1 MHQEHVVLTNV
12 EIEQLY
18 AEIKKYLQDL
28 KLDIIHEDRFPSYWS
43 LKAYKGGTL
52 NTITGSV
59 RDVEVMIS
67 GSENSYDLV
76 LRTGAWGRDI
86 FVPGAIAGVIT
97 GGIGAAAV
105 AAAEIY
111 RAHTFEKNFWN
122 WINKVVSELGKG
134 DASIS
139 EPKVIVPSQKENST
153 N

>member
-1 MHQEHVVLTNV
+1 LTNV

-18 AEIKKYLQDL
+18 AAIKKYLQDL

-59 RDVEVMIS
+59 RDVEAMIS
-67 GSENSYDLV
+67 GSESSYDLV

-97 GGIGAAAV
+97 GSIGAAAV

-111 RAHTFEKNFWN
+111 MAHTFEKNFWN
-122 WINKVVSELGKG
+122 WIKKVVGELIKG
-134 DASIS
+134 NASIS
-139 EPKVIVPSQKENST
+139 EPQVLEASQEDNQT
-153 N
+153 I

>member
-1 MHQEHVVLTNV
+1 MMHQEHVTLTNV

-18 AEIKKYLQDL
+18 AAIKKYLQDL
-28 KLDIIHEDRFPSYWS
+28 KLDIIHEDRLPNYWS
-43 LKAYKGGTL
+43 VKAYKGGTV

-59 RDVEVMIS
+59 RDVEVMVS
-67 GSENSYDLV
+67 GSENNYDLV

-86 FVPGAIAGVIT
+86 FVPGAIAGIIT

-122 WINKVVSELGKG
+122 WINKVINELSKG
-134 DASIS
+134 NASIS
-139 EPKVIVPSQKENST
+139 QPKVVEPSHD
-153 N
+153 

>member
-122 WINKVVSELGKG
+122 WINKVVSELGKEN
-134 DASIS
+134 ASIS

>member
-1 MHQEHVVLTNV
+1 MHQEHVTLTNID
-12 EIEQLY
+12 IEQLY
-18 AEIKKYLQDL
+18 AAIKKYLQDL
-28 KLDIIHEDRFPSYWS
+28 KLDIIHEDRFPNYRS
-43 LKAYKGGTL
+43 LKAYKGGAL

-67 GSENSYDLV
+67 GSENSYELV

-86 FVPGAIAGVIT
+86 FVPGAIAGIIT

-122 WINKVVSELGKG
+122 WINTVINELGKG
-134 DASIS
+134 NATIS
-139 EPKVIVPSQKENST
+139 DPRVVEPSQKEK
-153 N
+153 

>member
-43 LKAYKGGTL
+43 LKAYKGGTI

-67 GSENSYDLV
+67 GSENSHELV
-76 LRTGAWGRDI
+76 LRTGAWCRDI
-86 FVPGAIAGVIT
+86 FVPGAIAGIIT

-122 WINKVVSELGKG
+122 WINTVVNELGKG
-134 DASIS
+134 KASMS
-139 EPKVIVPSQKENST
+139 DPKVVEPSQQDK
-153 N
+153 